1 MKNNKPLYLFIGCF
15 LVPVVAAV
23 LVLKSGWLPGEQSNH
38 GRFLDKQVALEQ
50 WQEYP
55 LSPWT
60 IAMVN
65 TPQCDNCATQWQDV
79 QALYVALGKNQ
90 GKVRLALMGPDLDV
104 EGEAHP
110 TLHVQDAPTQ
120 LTPGN
125 LYLIDHHGLVVLE
138 YDYVQQPQENRLM
151 HKGLLKDLKK
161 LLNYSRSS

>member
-15 LVPVVAAV
+15 LVPVIAAV
-23 LVLKSGWLPGEQSNH
+23 LVLQSGWLPGSKSNN
-38 GRFLDKQVALEQ
+38 GRLLTEQVAMQ
-50 WQEYP
+50 HWQEHP

-65 TPQCDNCATQWQDV
+65 QPPCAACAEQWQDV
-79 QALYVALGKNQ
+79 QSLYVALGKNQ
-90 GKVRLALMGPDLDV
+90 GKVRLALL
-104 EGEAHP
+104 GEELTGITAEHP
-110 TLHVQDAPTQ
+110 TLHLDTAPSQ
-120 LTPGN
+120 LKPGN

-138 YDYVQQPQENRLM
+138 YDYVSQPQENRLI